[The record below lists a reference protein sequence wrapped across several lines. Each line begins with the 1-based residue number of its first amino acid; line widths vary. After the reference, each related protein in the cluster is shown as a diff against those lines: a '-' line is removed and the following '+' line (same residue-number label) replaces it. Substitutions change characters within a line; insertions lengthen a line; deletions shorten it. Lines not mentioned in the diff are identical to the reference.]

1 VFWQATLTFEPV
13 QATTRFVLFAS
24 IEQTMPDERT
34 WININE
40 SKVNAKQHWR
50 NSVCRK
56 QKMPAQAKARD
67 QAKASQAEEVLK
79 RQGRSAQ
86 DVPLL
91 RHKWDATLLRQ
102 PLAESQKL
110 WQLEA

>member
-1 VFWQATLTFEPV
+1 MMFEAVQVTTDLSCVPALNRLCQTKELAATLTKAR
-13 QATTRFVLFAS
+13 QAL
-24 IEQTMPDERT
+24 
-34 WININE
+34 
-40 SKVNAKQHWR
+40 KQHWP
-50 NSVCRK
+50 NSVRRK
-56 QKMPAQAKARD
+56 QKMPAQAKARE

-79 RQGRSAQ
+79 RQGRCAQ

-91 RHKWDATLLRQ
+91 RHKWEATLLRQ